1 MAFDENAWPRSGYNP
16 PYPNRPRATGPGEG
30 TRWLVTA
37 LAVIGFVVVAVLLFR
52 EYAARRNAATEA
64 AGVPREVVARGD
76 LAELEK
82 TNIAIYKKA
91 RLSVAHITTL
101 GLQEDVWQGTRQEVP
116 WGTGSGFVWNKQ
128 GHIVTNFHVIT
139 RETANGFELADA
151 AKVSLTDGNIYD
163 ATLVGAAADYDL
175 AVLKID
181 APADTLIPLD
191 LGKSSTLQVG
201 QLAYAIGNPFRLD
214 RTFTMGV
221 ISALGR
227 EMKSPTKHVI
237 KNVIQTDAPINPGN
251 SGGPL
256 LDSAG
261 LLIGVNT
268 AIYSPSGSSAGIGF
282 AIPVDEVNRVV
293 PQLIEHHKVVR
304 PGLGLTV
311 APEEF
316 TAQSRIEGVPIVWVK
331 PNGPAHKAGLMPIRE
346 DPRRGLV
353 LGDVILS
360 VDGQPVRSRSDLLD
374 LLEQHKPGE
383 VVKVKVRRNKEEKD
397 IEVTLGSGE

>member
-1 MAFDENAWPRSGYNP
+1 
-16 PYPNRPRATGPGEG
+16 
-30 TRWLVTA
+30 V
-37 LAVIGFVVVAVLLFR
+37 
-52 EYAARRNAATEA
+52 
-64 AGVPREVVARGD
+64 
-76 LAELEK
+76 
-82 TNIAIYKKA
+82 
-91 RLSVAHITTL
+91 
-101 GLQEDVWQGTRQEVP
+101 
-116 WGTGSGFVWNKQ
+116 GSGFVWNKQ

-139 RETANGFELADA
+139 HETNSGFELADA
-151 AKVSLTDGNIYD
+151 AKVTLADGKSYD

-201 QLAYAIGNPFRLD
+201 QLAYALGNPFRLD
-214 RTFTMGV
+214 RTFTMGI

-227 EMKSPTKHVI
+227 EMQSPTKHVI
-237 KNVIQTDAPINPGN
+237 KNVIQTDASINPGN

-261 LLIGVNT
+261 LLIGVTT
-268 AIYSPSGSSAGIGF
+268 AIYSPSGSNAGIGF

-304 PGLGLTV
+304 PGLGVTL

-316 TAQSRIEGVPIVWVK
+316 TRQNHLQGAPVVWVK
-331 PNGPAHKAGLMPIRE
+331 PDGPAHKAGLMPMRE
-346 DPRRGLV
+346 DPRRGLI

-360 VDGQPVRSRSDLLD
+360 IDGQPVTSRSDLVD
-374 LLEQHKPGE
+374 LLEQHKPGD
-383 VVKVKVRRNKEEKD
+383 VVTVKVRRDKEEKALQ
-397 IEVTLGSGE
+397 VTLGNGE

>member
-1 MAFDENAWPRSGYNP
+1 M
-16 PYPNRPRATGPGEG
+16 
-30 TRWLVTA
+30 RWLLTTV
-37 LAVIGFVVVAVLLFR
+37 AVLGFVVTLVLLLR
-52 EYAARRNAATEA
+52 EYAARRTAANEA
-64 AGVPREVVARGD
+64 AGVPREIVARGD
-76 LAELEK
+76 YSELEN

-101 GLQEDVWQGTRQEVP
+101 GVQEDGWTGTRQEVP
-116 WGTGSGFVWNKQ
+116 WGTGSGLVWDKQ
-128 GHIVTNFHVIT
+128 GHVVTNFHVIT
-139 RETANGFELADA
+139 RETGSGFELADA
-151 AKVSLTDGNIYD
+151 AKVTLTDGNSYD
-163 ATLVGAAADYDL
+163 ATLAGAAADYDL

-237 KNVIQTDAPINPGN
+237 KNVIQTDAAINPGN

-268 AIYSPSGSSAGIGF
+268 AIYSPSGTSAGIGF

-293 PQLIEHHKVVR
+293 PQLIQHHKVVR
-304 PGLGLTV
+304 PDLGVTV

-316 TAQSRIEGVPIVWVK
+316 TAHNRIRGVPILSVK
-331 PNGPAHKAGLMPIRE
+331 PDGPAHKAGVMPMRE

-353 LGDVILS
+353 LGDVILTI
-360 VDGQPVRSRSDLLD
+360 DDQPITSRGDLLD
-374 LLEQHKPGE
+374 LLEKRNPGDK
-383 VVKVKVRRNKEEKD
+383 VTVKVRRNRDEKTL
-397 IEVTLGSGE
+397 ELTLGSAE